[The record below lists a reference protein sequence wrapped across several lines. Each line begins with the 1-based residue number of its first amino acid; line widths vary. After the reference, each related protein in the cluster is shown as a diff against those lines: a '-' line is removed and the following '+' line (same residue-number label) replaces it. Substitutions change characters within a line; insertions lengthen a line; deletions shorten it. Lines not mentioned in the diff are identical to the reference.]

1 MTTNDALLVLLFLTL
16 LPIVV
21 YWTVKLG
28 TYANLRARDLYFRR
42 HPQQGLK
49 IHEEDQGTP

>member
-1 MTTNDALLVLLFLTL
+1 MTTSNALLILLFIAL

-28 TYANLRARDLYFRR
+28 TYANLRARDLYHRR
-42 HPQQGLK
+42 HPQQGFK
-49 IHEEDQGTP
+49 IHEEDQETP